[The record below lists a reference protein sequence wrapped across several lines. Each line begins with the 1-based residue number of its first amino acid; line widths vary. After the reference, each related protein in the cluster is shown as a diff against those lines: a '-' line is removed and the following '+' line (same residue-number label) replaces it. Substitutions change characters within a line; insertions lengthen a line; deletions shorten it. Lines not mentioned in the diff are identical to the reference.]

1 MITWFQTTWKSVSTE
16 IIKQCFRK
24 CGFDVGNMSTIN
36 QEIDTEFQEFFLRIS
51 SESKPDEYIGFDAE
65 VITSE
70 LAVNLTHVELQQECR
85 E

>member
-1 MITWFQTTWKSVSTE
+1 
-16 IIKQCFRK
+16 
-24 CGFDVGNMSTIN
+24 MSTIN
-36 QEIDTEFQEFFLRIS
+36 QETDTEFQEFFSRIS

-65 VITSE
+65 DITSE

>member
-1 MITWFQTTWKSVSTE
+1 
-16 IIKQCFRK
+16 
-24 CGFDVGNMSTIN
+24 MSTIN
-36 QEIDTEFQEFFLRIS
+36 QETDTEFQEFFLRIS